1 VSAGPRFAS
10 SKLLRALLDSG
21 ARAGVDVAAVTAS
34 LGVHKG
40 TLDDPHGWVS
50 ADQMS
55 RAWQTVPDAS
65 GDPAFGL
72 RAGAETPPG
81 VYGPLDLATMS
92 SPTVADAL
100 ERMVRYYRLVGA
112 MSALSL
118 SRAADGAGTLRVRLL
133 APTQTDLRHYFEHIF
148 ALVVTRIRL
157 VTVSAREDWSVSFR
171 HAAPSDRTT
180 HTRILGA
187 RVRFSQPEDA
197 LVIGGETMRLELRT
211 ASPALSAMLEAEEA
225 RVTTRADAPIDARV
239 RSALVTTLRDGDASL
254 AGVARRLSMSPRTV
268 QRALGGAGTTF
279 AAVLDGV
286 RRDAA
291 ERHLAEG
298 KLSVGEIAFS
308 LGFSQASAF
317 HRAFKRWTGRTPLD
331 RAQRG

>member
-1 VSAGPRFAS
+1 MSAVPGFAS
-10 SKLLRALLDSG
+10 SKLLRALFDSG
-21 ARAGVDVAAVTAS
+21 ARAGVDVGEVTRVLGVDAAV
-34 LGVHKG
+34 
-40 TLDDPHGWVS
+40 LDDPHGWVS
-50 ADQMS
+50 AEQMS
-55 RAWQTVPDAS
+55 RAWQLVPAAS
-65 GDPAFGL
+65 GDVAFGL

-112 MSALSL
+112 MSELSL
-118 SRAADGAGTLRVRLL
+118 TRAPGGEGTLRVRLL
-133 APTQTDLRHYFEHIF
+133 TPPQSDMRHYFEHIF

-157 VTVSAREDWSVSFR
+157 VTVSSREDWSVTFR
-171 HAAPSDRTT
+171 HAAPADTST
-180 HTRILGA
+180 HARILGA

-197 LVIGGETMRLELRT
+197 LVIGAPTMRLVLRT
-211 ASPALSAMLEAEEA
+211 ASPALAAMLEAEEA

-239 RSALVTTLRDGDASL
+239 RAALGATLRDGDASL
-254 AGVARRLSMSPRTV
+254 AAVARRLSMSPRSL
-268 QRALGGAGTTF
+268 QRALGAAGLTF
-279 AAVLDGV
+279 ATVLDGV

-317 HRAFKRWTGRTPLD
+317 HRAFKRWTGHTPLERTR
-331 RAQRG
+331 RA